1 MSTVPSMALTAR
13 RAVLGMVV
21 TLTLGSCAGAADSP
35 PTPASAP
42 RSSTTGALAP
52 ADEAAPPRSVRL
64 AFTGDMLI
72 HDVVRERAGRYAGG
86 SGYDFGPMLAEV
98 APIISGADLAICH
111 QETPVSDD
119 NRGLSGYP
127 KFNAPRELAGAIRAA
142 GYDGCDTAS
151 NHTVDLAQG
160 GIDAT
165 LGTLDDAGLA
175 HTGSARSAAE
185 QAQPRIYDVKGLNV
199 GHLAYTYGLNGL
211 PSPNPYSVNL
221 IDPVTIRA
229 DAARLRAAGADFV
242 VASLHMGEEKDP
254 VPSAYQEQVV
264 NAVMAGPEVDLVIGH
279 HAHVVQPA
287 ERRPDGRWVF
297 FGLGNFLA
305 QQEVAASVPDP
316 PHRDGVIAQVTVTP
330 SPSGWAVTAAGYVPT
345 FVDAPSDVVRLAPD
359 FSRERTVATLTSRGA
374 PLADLTPR

>member
-1 MSTVPSMALTAR
+1 MLLTAR
-13 RAVLGMVV
+13 RAILGVV
-21 TLTLGSCAGAADSP
+21 AALTVTSCGPSAEAPSVAPSTPAGAAP
-35 PTPASAP
+35 PV
-42 RSSTTGALAP
+42 TGAP
-52 ADEAAPPRSVRL
+52 AGTDPATAPPSVRL

-72 HDVVRERAGRYAGG
+72 HDVVREQAARYAGG
-86 SGYDFGPMLAEV
+86 PGHDFAPMLAEV
-98 APIISGADLAICH
+98 APIISAADLAICH

-119 NRGLSGYP
+119 NRGLAGYP
-127 KFNAPRELAGAIRAA
+127 AFNAPRELAPAMRGA

-151 NHTVDLAQG
+151 NHTVDLAQS

-165 LGTLDDAGLA
+165 LGTLDRAGLA

-185 QAQPRIYDVKGLNV
+185 QAQPRIYDVEGVRV

-221 IDPVTIRA
+221 IDPGTIRA
-229 DAARLRAAGADFV
+229 DAAALEAAGADFI

-264 NAVMAGPEVDLVIGH
+264 DAVMAGPEVDLVIGH

-305 QQEVAASVPDP
+305 QQEVSPADPTP
-316 PHRDGVIAQVTVTP
+316 PHRDGVIAQVTIAP
-330 SPSGWAVTAAGYVPT
+330 DPNGWAVTEAGYVPT
-345 FVDAPSDVVRLAPD
+345 FLDAPSDVVRLAPQ
-359 FSRERTVATLTSRGA
+359 FSRERTASTLISRGA
-374 PLADLTPR
+374 PLVDLTPA